1 MDTNYQFKLVLSQCE
16 SVNLKKLKMDT
27 LLLVVHT
34 LLSDFDR
41 IDYKDNSNPMLV
53 TASRNDIDLINKSVY
68 SLKDYLDN
76 NIIIRDT
83 LFYLFKN
90 KNQSALFGKIT
101 RNLEPM
107 KVYYKYLTTIFSTKL
122 QKGSLW
128 IPELLAF
135 SLLHNY
141 KKEYGKSLLS
151 YPYIDSFPL
160 ETILNIYNKNNLELK
175 KNISKADATTPW
187 KIKTNMDEMYDIS
200 ELMVKKYLDF
210 NFKVNEK
217 RVSKTRTKKRR

>member
-1 MDTNYQFKLVLSQCE
+1 MDSNHQFKLVLSQCE
-16 SVNLKKLKMDT
+16 SINLKKLKMDT

-34 LLSDFDR
+34 LLSDFDKL
-41 IDYKDNSNPMLV
+41 DYEDNSNPMII
-53 TASRNDIDLINKSVY
+53 TASKNDIDLINKSVY
-68 SLKDYLDN
+68 NLKDYLDN
-76 NIIIRDT
+76 SIIVRDT

-90 KNQSALFGKIT
+90 QKQSALFSKIT

-122 QKGSLW
+122 QKGSMW

-135 SLLHNY
+135 SLLYNY
-141 KKEYGKSLLS
+141 KKEFGKSLVQ
-151 YPYIDSFPL
+151 YPYIDNFPI

-175 KNISKADATTPW
+175 KNISKADKNTPW
-187 KIKTNMDEMYDIS
+187 KVKTNMDEMYDIS

-210 NFKVNEK
+210 NFKINEK
-217 RVSKTRTKKRR
+217 RVSKTRAKKRR

>member
-1 MDTNYQFKLVLSQCE
+1 MDTNKQFKLVLNQCE
-16 SVNLKKLKMDT
+16 TINLQKLKMDT

-34 LLSDFDR
+34 LLNDFDKL
-41 IDYKDNSNPMLV
+41 DYSSESNPMLI
-53 TASRNDIDLINKSVY
+53 TASKNDIDLINKSVY
-68 SLKDYLDN
+68 NLKDYLDN

-90 KNQSALFGKIT
+90 KNQSALFSKIT

-135 SLLHNY
+135 SLLYNY
-141 KKEYGKSLLS
+141 KKEYGRSLLP

-160 ETILNIYNKNNLELK
+160 ESILTIYNKNNLELK
-175 KNISKADATTPW
+175 RNISKADTKTSW
-187 KIKTNMDEMYDIS
+187 KVKTNMDEMYDIS

-210 NFKVNEK
+210 NFKINEK